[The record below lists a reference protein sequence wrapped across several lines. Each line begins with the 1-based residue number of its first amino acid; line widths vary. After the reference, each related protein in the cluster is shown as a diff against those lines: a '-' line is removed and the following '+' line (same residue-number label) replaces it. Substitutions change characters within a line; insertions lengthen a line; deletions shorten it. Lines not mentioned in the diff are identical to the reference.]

1 MAIGPVADRFS
12 GISLSYQKARDMLK
26 TYGSIRKEKIISYE
40 DDIREGELSP
50 TNPFKTD
57 LASRLANAGKQTI
70 PELIAELMAP
80 QGTVER
86 TQMYRLFVLVEL
98 LALLKKKTVIRC
110 PRSFNTPMT

>member
-1 MAIGPVADRFS
+1 M
-12 GISLSYQKARDMLK
+12 K
-26 TYGSIRKEKIISYE
+26 TTFAKGTI
-40 DDIREGELSP
+40 P

-57 LASRLANAGKQTI
+57 LASRLANAEKQTI